1 MAGASALTAV
11 SGVARTRRLQ
21 VAAAGALLVLVAAL
35 LGPLG
40 GFLSASG
47 HGFLIAFVFAL
58 LVPVLFW
65 RVRASPAVLFVVV
78 GTSIE
83 RFSDTGADAITAKV
97 HLFQSFQEAYGVPG
111 GIITPVELLLILALL
126 VWLARGVSE
135 RHIRLRASPLGV
147 GVTVVF
153 GMAVAMELF
162 GLSRGGVFNI
172 SLWEL
177 RPFVYLAAAYLLA
190 SQLVAP
196 GESPRP
202 PAGLGDR
209 SVRRGARRTSSR
221 IHECAPPCAT
231 PSFASAA
238 DATGMVTDFRR
249 SPLVGQR
256 GALDAIL
263 WGMVIGTGLKGL
275 EGTERVITTASVFP
289 KPEAILEHDESFFFS
304 CFIGLTVALW
314 LFGKRGNLRRL
325 ATAFL
330 PLVVVADLGNN
341 RRAAWVMLPAMLLA
355 LGIVAYVRTP
365 PRRKVIASVMGVLVV
380 LSTGYVL
387 AFRNSTGLEAEPAH
401 AMWSQFQPDP
411 RDSNSNL
418 YRQLENANLAIDIRA
433 AAFTGTGFGVPIAH
447 PIPLYDASNIDPLIN
462 FIPHNNILYVWL
474 RLGTLGAIAFWW
486 MIGAALV
493 AACRLARHPDRTLGL
508 FGAVAMMSVMAWL
521 VQGWL
526 DIGITSFRIVLLLGS
541 LMGAVA
547 AGHRM
552 AAREAGAPAAVQAAP
567 AEVRVLPMPGTSPE
581 AARSL
586 TGS

>member
-11 SGVARTRRLQ
+11 SGVARARRLQ
-21 VAAAGALLVLVAAL
+21 VAAAGALLVLLAAL
-35 LGPLG
+35 LGPVG
-40 GFLSASG
+40 GMLSASG
-47 HGFLIAFVFAL
+47 HAFVIAFVFAL

-65 RVRASPAVLFVVV
+65 RVRASPAVLFAVV

-83 RFSDTGADAITAKV
+83 RFSDTGADAVTAKV

-111 GIITPVELLLILALL
+111 GIITPVELLIILALL

-162 GLSRGGVFNI
+162 GLARGGVFNI

-190 SQLVAP
+190 SQ
-196 GESPRP
+196 
-202 PAGLGDR
+202 
-209 SVRRGARRTSSR
+209 
-221 IHECAPPCAT
+221 
-231 PSFASAA
+231 
-238 DATGMVTDFRR
+238 
-249 SPLVGQR
+249 LVGQR

-314 LFGKRGNLRRL
+314 LFGKRGNLRRV

-365 PRRKVIASVMGVLVV
+365 LRRKVIASVMGVLVV

-387 AFRNSTGLEAEPAH
+387 VFRSSTGLEAEPAH

-493 AACRLARHPDRTLGL
+493 AGCRLARQPDRTLGL
-508 FGAVAMMSVMAWL
+508 FGAVAMMAVMGWL
-521 VQGWL
+521 V
-526 DIGITSFRIVLLLGS
+526 
-541 LMGAVA
+541 
-547 AGHRM
+547 
-552 AAREAGAPAAVQAAP
+552 
-567 AEVRVLPMPGTSPE
+567 
-581 AARSL
+581 
-586 TGS
+586 